1 MKHYLFCE
9 TTSGEEFIVSA
20 ENEVNAYEIA
30 EPIGVDLA
38 NMWADGDPDLECYGT
53 ISEEEAENSG
63 LDEY

>member
-9 TTSGEEFIVSA
+9 TTSGEEFLVGA
-20 ENEVNAYEIA
+20 ENEADAYEIA
-30 EPIGVDLA
+30 EPIAVDLA
-38 NMWADGDPDLECYGT
+38 NMWADGEPELECYGT